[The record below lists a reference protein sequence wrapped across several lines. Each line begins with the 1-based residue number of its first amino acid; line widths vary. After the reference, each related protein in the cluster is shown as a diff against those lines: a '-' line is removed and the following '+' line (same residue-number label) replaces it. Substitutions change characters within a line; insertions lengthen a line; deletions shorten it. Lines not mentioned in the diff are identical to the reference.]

1 MKKKCVAML
10 LAGGQGSRLY
20 ALTRNVAKPNMPFG
34 GKYRII
40 DFPLSNCANSGID
53 TVGVLTQYR
62 PLQLNAYVGN
72 GAAWDLDSNGGGVYI
87 LVFRLLTELS
97 EFLRQIGEN
106 PAFLSEAFGA
116 VRRIL
121 STFGE
126 NGEALLTA
134 LLNYLGEALLSFLP
148 RVLLA
153 LFTAL
158 PRFLFA
164 VVIGIVASVYFS
176 LDLDRINQG
185 VRSFLPPRAFA
196 LLLKLKGGVLKTVW
210 GYARAYSIIFL
221 LVLTT
226 LLLGFC
232 FLRIPYALLLSFTVA
247 LLDIL
252 PVIGVGTVLIPYSIY
267 AFAVGNTWRGVG
279 LLVLYAII
287 FVGRQWAEPH
297 IIGRRFGIHPV
308 LSLIFLYL
316 GTKLFGFTGLLLAP
330 LFAVAFKSL
339 FTKEK
344 DIEKEAPASG

>member
-1 MKKKCVAML
+1 MKDKEFPYQKYASTILFYIL
-10 LAGGQGSRLY
+10 LIGVGYVLLRYL
-20 ALTRNVAKPNMPFG
+20 LPLLFPFL
-34 GKYRII
+34 
-40 DFPLSNCANSGID
+40 FAWGICF
-53 TVGVLTQYR
+53 LLR
-62 PLQLNAYVGN
+62 PLAHKLHEKLHLPTKLLQVMLVFLVYF
-72 GAAWDLDSNGGGVYI
+72 LIGGGVYI

-106 PAFLSEAFGA
+106 PAFLSESFGA